1 MNAWVYGKY
10 TLGDKIV
17 LTHFKNTL
25 ENCQYLGEN
34 VDLSK
39 ITPVEHNLIIIS
51 NPSLFQIDQDK
62 VLAYIK
68 KDLSRPLLVI
78 KKIKTFGTV
87 FFEANY
93 KVERIT
99 TNKSYSFAGMLFLP
113 KEYFSLLEEG
123 HKTVAEIFR
132 KVPYDAWNFYIIDNR
147 RR

>member
-1 MNAWVYGKY
+1 V
-10 TLGDKIV
+10 I
-17 LTHFKNTL
+17 
-25 ENCQYLGEN
+25 
-34 VDLSK
+34 
-39 ITPVEHNLIIIS
+39 
-51 NPSLFQIDQDK
+51 
-62 VLAYIK
+62 LAYIK